1 LTRAGRFLIPTALAI
16 LISLAA
22 WQSWSHWFLID
33 DAFISFRYARNL
45 AEGNGLVFNPGER
58 VEGYSNFLWTCLTAA
73 FIRSGLSP
81 ETAAPAIGLVCSLLL
96 LVVLYRWSRD
106 LGLSPGWALVAPAML
121 ALNRSYAGWA
131 TGGLETRLFSLL
143 LVALAWRLDVERRDA
158 KRPWPVSGIFA
169 GLACLTRPEGWLC
182 PIIVV
187 LTALW
192 LSHRA
197 RFPRLATWC
206 AVFAAIAGTHLVWRV
221 IYYGDW
227 LPNSFRAKVPGLR
240 LESGLVYLGLFAL
253 HHLAAP
259 LAATCLSLPAGFG
272 RIRSNIASTAK
283 DLSGFALPFCAAY
296 IGYVAA
302 IGGDHFE
309 FRFMDPVLPFLYLLF
324 ALICSRSLASA
335 SPAPEN
341 AGRKAWAILS
351 AILLA
356 ASGGLSAVR
365 GFAGYDSTVRFLGRD
380 RSISIVSME
389 SESAYLAA
397 WSRMGQWLARHAGP
411 DESIAVAP
419 AGAIPYY
426 SGLKTLDMLGIN
438 DADLAAMPPM
448 EGLNIGHERMASL
461 ETISARGITYLIGSP
476 DIRRSRTT
484 DWSDDLVEVYFGDS
498 YWYFTVLDP
507 GARIR
512 PGSYR

>member
-1 LTRAGRFLIPTALAI
+1 MTRASRFLIPTALAI

-22 WQSWSHWFLID
+22 WHSWSRWSLID
-33 DAFISFRYARNL
+33 DAFISFRYALNL
-45 AEGNGLVFNPGER
+45 AQGNGLVFNPGER
-58 VEGYSNFLWTCLTAA
+58 VEGYSNFLWTCLLAIA
-73 FIRSGLSP
+73 LRAGLSP
-81 ETAAPAIGLVCSLLL
+81 ESAAPAMGMAASLLL

-106 LGLSPGWALVAPAML
+106 IGLSPGWALVAPAML
-121 ALNRSYAGWA
+121 AVNRSYAGWA

-143 LVALAWRLDVERRDA
+143 LVTLAWRLDAERRSDA
-158 KRPWPVSGIFA
+158 KRPWPLSGILA

-182 PIIVV
+182 PIIVL

-192 LSHRA
+192 PSHRA
-197 RFPRLATWC
+197 RLSRLATWC
-206 AVFAAIAGTHLVWRV
+206 AVFAAIAGTHLVWR
-221 IYYGDW
+221 ILYYGDW

-240 LESGLVYLGLFAL
+240 VESGLVYLGLFAL
-253 HHLAAP
+253 YHLAAP

-272 RIRSNIASTAK
+272 RIRSIAASAAK

-296 IGYVAA
+296 IAYVAL

-309 FRFMDPVLPFLYLLF
+309 FRFMDPALPFLYLSFTLVTARCF
-324 ALICSRSLASA
+324 ATAAFTMARH
-335 SPAPEN
+335 
-341 AGRKAWAILS
+341 AWAALP

-356 ASGGLSAVR
+356 ATGGISTLSG
-365 GFAGYDSTVRFLGRD
+365 FHGYDTTARFLGSE

-389 SESAYLAA
+389 DESAYLAA
-397 WSRMGQWLARHAGP
+397 WSRMGQWLARHAAPG
-411 DESIAVAP
+411 ESIAVAP

-438 DADLAAMPPM
+438 DADLAAMPPL
-448 EGLNIGHERMASL
+448 EGLNIGHERMATV
-461 ETISARGITYLIGSP
+461 ETVRARGITYLIGSP
-476 DIRRSRTT
+476 DIRRSRAT

-498 YWYFTVLDP
+498 YWYFTVLEP
-507 GARIR
+507 GAKVR